1 MKRFIVFVAGLLAFA
16 AAEAKDYT
24 GCYANLASPMTQV
37 SEPVIPANE
46 VNIKDFGGVG
56 DGLSLNTEAFKKAIS
71 ALEKK
76 GGGRLVVPQ
85 GVYLTGLIS
94 LKDNIDLHL
103 ERNAIIMATPDKTLH
118 VKENN
123 GVKED
128 KATPLINASKR
139 TNICITGE
147 GIIDG
152 NGAQWRPVKRN
163 KVSDVEW
170 KEFTSM
176 GGTISSDGSIWLPFG
191 LKHYDNI
198 AADGET
204 QEKMRAD
211 LIRLTDCKNVKV
223 EGVTIQNSPRF
234 HLHPVR
240 CENVI
245 IDGVTVRCPWNA
257 QNGDAIDL
265 SNCRTVLLINSV
277 VDAGDD
283 GICMKGGTGASGV
296 KAGPCEDILIQDNTV
311 FHAHGGFVIGS
322 DVSGGMKN
330 IVVRRCTF
338 SGTDV
343 GLRFKSGIG
352 RGGKTEGIRISDIT
366 MTDIKNEAIIFECT
380 YIDKKYNYKEGS
392 EQKNQK
398 VEFAPDFQDIE
409 ITRVTSHNSKTAISA
424 HGLEG
429 LKCVSNI
436 KISDSQFFYTKKDI
450 DKDNFVDVNITGCKF
465 ETYKK

>member
-1 MKRFIVFVAGLLAFA
+1 MKRFILFAAALLSIA

-24 GCYANLASPMTQV
+24 GCYSNLAKPMTMV
-37 SEPVIPANE
+37 ADPVIPANE
-46 VNIKDFGGVG
+46 VNLKDFGGVG
-56 DGLSLNTEAFKKAIS
+56 DGITLNTQAFQKAIS
-71 ALEKK
+71 ALDKK
-76 GGGRLVVPQ
+76 GGGRLTVSQ
-85 GVYLTGLIS
+85 GVYVTGLIS

-103 ERNAIIMATPDKTLH
+103 ERNAIIIASPDKNLH
-118 VKENN
+118 VKEKD
-123 GVKED
+123 GVKET

-152 NGAQWRPVKRN
+152 NGSQWRPVKRN

-170 KEFTSM
+170 KEFKNM
-176 GGTISSDGSIWLPFG
+176 GGTVSADGSIWLPFG

-198 AADGET
+198 ASDGET

-211 LIRLTDCKNVKV
+211 LIRLTDCKNVKI

-265 SNCRTVLLINSV
+265 SNCRTVLIINST

-380 YIDKKYNYKEGS
+380 YIDKKYNYKEDGS
-392 EQKNQK
+392 QKSQK
-398 VEFAPDFQDIE
+398 VEYAPDFQDID
-409 ITRVTSHNSKTAISA
+409 ITRVTSHNSKVAISA

-429 LKCVSNI
+429 LQCVSNI
-436 KISDSQFFYTKKDI
+436 RISDSNFFYTKKDI
-450 DKDNFVDVNITGCKF
+450 DKDNLVDVTITGCKF
-465 ETYKK
+465 KTFDK

>member
-1 MKRFIVFVAGLLAFA
+1 MKRFIVFVAGLLALVS
-16 AAEAKDYT
+16 AEAKDYT
-24 GCYANLASPMTQV
+24 SCYANLASPMTQV

-118 VKENN
+118 VKEKD

-176 GGTISSDGSIWLPFG
+176 GGTISSDGSIWLPYG

-198 AADGET
+198 ASDGET

-338 SGTDV
+338 SGTDT
-343 GLRFKSGIG
+343 GLRFKSGVG
-352 RGGKTEGIRISDIT
+352 RGGKTEGIRISDIS

-436 KISDSQFFYTKKDI
+436 KISDSQFFYTNKDI

>member
-1 MKRFIVFVAGLLAFA
+1 MKRFIVFVAGLLALVS
-16 AAEAKDYT
+16 AEAKDYT
-24 GCYANLASPMTQV
+24 SCYANLASPMTKV
-37 SEPVIPANE
+37 TEPVIPANE
-46 VNIKDFGGVG
+46 VNIKDFGGIG

-118 VKENN
+118 VKEKD

-257 QNGDAIDL
+257 APC
-265 SNCRTVLLINSV
+265 SSSTRLLML
-277 VDAGDD
+277 A
-283 GICMKGGTGASGV
+283 TTAS
-296 KAGPCEDILIQDNTV
+296 A
-311 FHAHGGFVIGS
+311 
-322 DVSGGMKN
+322 
-330 IVVRRCTF
+330 
-338 SGTDV
+338 
-343 GLRFKSGIG
+343 
-352 RGGKTEGIRISDIT
+352 
-366 MTDIKNEAIIFECT
+366 
-380 YIDKKYNYKEGS
+380 
-392 EQKNQK
+392 
-398 VEFAPDFQDIE
+398 
-409 ITRVTSHNSKTAISA
+409 
-424 HGLEG
+424 
-429 LKCVSNI
+429 
-436 KISDSQFFYTKKDI
+436 
-450 DKDNFVDVNITGCKF
+450 
-465 ETYKK
+465 